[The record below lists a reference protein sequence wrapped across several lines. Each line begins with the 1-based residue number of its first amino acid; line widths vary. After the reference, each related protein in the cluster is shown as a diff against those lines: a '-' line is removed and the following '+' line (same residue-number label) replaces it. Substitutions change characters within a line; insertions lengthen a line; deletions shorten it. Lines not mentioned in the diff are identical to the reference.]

1 MIKIKNFHFGLER
14 MTLVANKT
22 QSKGEFVSWKMGQK
36 TIYRMSIERK
46 RMGNI
51 QDSKRYRLFIEEK

>member
-1 MIKIKNFHFGLER
+1 

-22 QSKGEFVSWKMGQK
+22 QSKGEFVNWKMGQK

-46 RMGNI
+46 MMGNI
-51 QDSKRYRLFIEEK
+51 QVSKRYRLFIEEK